1 MSSLENIKS
10 FAICLLVLVV
20 CLRFLIVETREARK
34 FYGKG
39 NENGSEQYW
48 YENEI
53 L

>member
-1 MSSLENIKS
+1 MSSLENIIS

-20 CLRFLIVETREARK
+20 CLQFLIAETWEARK